1 LICFQHFSFQRFSI
15 YLSMR
20 VFTCTPEAFGGGA
33 DFFARDSGL
42 LCRGLQAIG
51 IESRAVMPGERMPE
65 DEADLIRSDDANLES
80 AEWWRSQQLDGVV
93 LYAWGRPRFRKVAA
107 AIRNAG
113 IFLILNQDSA
123 GMVSPRV
130 GWHEWLRAQWIYGG
144 QGRNAAAWMR
154 FLKLAI
160 RGMTVELLLS
170 DRLRGHHLSHGHVI
184 ACVSPVAVERYRRL
198 CRAYGGDGMANRV
211 KLLPH
216 SVEPMFG
223 MAENSH
229 PGCFG
234 VRASSLDPVTEPLD
248 CRQDARS
255 PRQAG
260 SLSSKS
266 RKNRQVVCVG
276 RWQDSVQKRT
286 WLLMAVLDRLMQ
298 SDADVTIV
306 IAGKATDE
314 MKNWHAALDEGRQ
327 CRVRLAG
334 MTERQ
339 GLAELLESSQVF
351 YSPSA
356 YESFGIAAAEA
367 LCAGCS
373 VVAGRSLTMPSFEWF
388 VAECSGRLAER
399 DDVDGHAA
407 ALRTELAAWN
417 GGQRDALRIS
427 DIWCERLHA
436 DKVAERVVEMIKG
449 RVH

>member
-1 LICFQHFSFQRFSI
+1 
-15 YLSMR
+15 MR
-20 VFTCTPEAFGGGA
+20 VFTCTPVAFGGGA

-65 DEADLIRSDDANLES
+65 DEADLIRSDYHNLES
-80 AEWWRSQQLDGVV
+80 ADWWCSQELDGVV

-113 IFLILNQDSA
+113 IFLVLNQDNS
-123 GMVSPRV
+123 GLVSPLA
-130 GWHEWLRAQWIYGG
+130 GFGDWLRAQWIYGG
-144 QGRNAAAWMR
+144 QGLHAAAWVKSAKR
-154 FLKLAI
+154 ISRGLTAGLFL
-160 RGMTVELLLS
+160 T
-170 DRLRGHHLSHGHVI
+170 DPLRAVHLKQGDVI
-184 ACVSPVAVERYRRL
+184 ACVSPVAAEHYRRL
-198 CRAYGGDGMANRV
+198 CRIYGGGDLARRV
-211 KLLPH
+211 EVIPH
-216 SVEPMFG
+216 AVEPMFRYSG
-223 MAENSH
+223 R
-229 PGCFG
+229 PK
-234 VRASSLDPVTEPLD
+234 R
-248 CRQDARS
+248 RQIA
-255 PRQAG
+255 
-260 SLSSKS
+260 
-266 RKNRQVVCVG
+266 CVG
-276 RWQDSVQKRT
+276 RWGDEVQKRSRR
-286 WLLMAVLDRLMQ
+286 LMAVLDRLMQ

-339 GLAELLESSQVF
+339 GLAALLDGSQVF

-407 ALRTELAAWN
+407 ALIAELAAWN
-417 GGQRDALRIS
+417 AGQRDALRIS